1 MSGTESRSPLELFPM
16 TDTRSRAFFTRNA
29 CTVAR
34 DLLGQT
40 LVHRWSGHR
49 LAGKIVET
57 EAYCATAVPDLACH
71 ASKNNGQPT
80 PRTAVMFGPPGHAY
94 VYLSY
99 GIHWLFNIVTHPAGT
114 AGAVLIRALEPLEGE
129 AFMAHQR
136 APRARS
142 QWTNGPG
149 KLTQALALDQ
159 THNGLDLCQA
169 NSAVWVEAAASVP
182 DTAVSIGPRIGLGK
196 TPEPWLS
203 RPWRYWI
210 DNNPFVSR

>member
-1 MSGTESRSPLELFPM
+1 MSIPRLQPP
-16 TDTRSRAFFTRNA
+16 FFERNA

-40 LVHRWSGHR
+40 LVHHWSGIR

-57 EAYCATAVPDLACH
+57 EAYCATAEPDLACH

-94 VYLSY
+94 VYLTY
-99 GIHWLFNIVTHPAGT
+99 GIHWLFNIVTHPVGT

-129 AFMAHQR
+129 PAMAAHR
-136 APRARS
+136 APRPRH

-149 KLTQALALDQ
+149 KLTQALALGQ
-159 THNGLDLCQA
+159 QYNGLNLCQPE
-169 NSAVWVEAAASVP
+169 SAVWVESAPPVP
-182 DTAVSIGPRIGLGK
+182 HTAVSTGPRIGLGQ

-203 RPWRYWI
+203 RPWRYWLT
-210 DNNPFVSR
+210 NNPFVSR